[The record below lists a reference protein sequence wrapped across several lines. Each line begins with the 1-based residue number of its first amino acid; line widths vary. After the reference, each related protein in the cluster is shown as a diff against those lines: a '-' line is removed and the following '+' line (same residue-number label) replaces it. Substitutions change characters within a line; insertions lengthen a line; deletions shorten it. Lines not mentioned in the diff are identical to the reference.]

1 MRKWLNIYFSFS
13 KREYNGL
20 LVLIFLLAVIT
31 ALPSVYTFLVPEQD
45 DLAAE
50 QAAIKKL
57 TLVEAEIKAAAR
69 YKYKGR
75 VKAADIK
82 PFKFDP
88 NHTGLAGWQ
97 LLGLSAKQA
106 AVMIR
111 YTAKGGKFRKKEDL
125 KKMYTISPEMY
136 QRLSPYITIDTSA
149 FVHINKYV
157 PAAPRKAVVVQLNTA
172 DTLELDKIKG
182 IGPAF
187 ARRIFK
193 YRERLG
199 GFYKKEQLM
208 EVFGLDSAKF
218 HEISDQ
224 ISIDATAI
232 KQISINRAEYAGFK
246 NHPYL
251 NPKEVNAI
259 IQFRKQHGNYVN
271 IADLKKVAILSAGT
285 IEKLAPYISFDHD

>member
-31 ALPSVYTFLVPEQD
+31 ALPSVYTFLVPRQD

-50 QAAIKKL
+50 HAAIKKL
-57 TLVEAEIKAAAR
+57 TLVEAEIKAAAHYR
-69 YKYKGR
+69 YKGR

-88 NHTGLAGWQ
+88 NHTGLSDWQ

-136 QRLSPYITIDTSA
+136 QRLSSYITIDTSA

-172 DTLELDKIKG
+172 DTLELDKIIG

-193 YRERLG
+193 YRVRLG
-199 GFYKKEQLM
+199 GFYRKEQLM

-224 ISIDATAI
+224 VSIDATVL
-232 KQISINRAEYAGFK
+232 KQISINKAAYADFK

-271 IADLKKVAILSAGT
+271 IADLKKVALLSAGT